1 MLSVAIALVAL
12 SLVFSVVG
20 YLRDRRNGRRA
31 DLAAGGI
38 ASAIGTLAI
47 LGALSVKANGGLLIV
62 LVSACVVAVSTSFYL
77 TYRGSA
83 RKQ

>member
-1 MLSVAIALVAL
+1 MLNIAIALVAL

-47 LGALSVKANGGLLIV
+47 LGALSVKASGGLLIG
-62 LVSACVVAVSTSFYL
+62 LVSACAIAVSTSFYL
-77 TYRGSA
+77 TYRGIS